1 MEAEKRYRGPRL
13 PVVCERVRCQAGLA
27 IYAATKPFN
36 GRAKATMKELVPP
49 AVQRRLRNFNPPD
62 MGRSGE
68 VIRYQLARN
77 GVIQR

>member
-1 MEAEKRYRGPRL
+1 MEAEKRYRGPQL

-77 GVIQR
+77 GVMQR